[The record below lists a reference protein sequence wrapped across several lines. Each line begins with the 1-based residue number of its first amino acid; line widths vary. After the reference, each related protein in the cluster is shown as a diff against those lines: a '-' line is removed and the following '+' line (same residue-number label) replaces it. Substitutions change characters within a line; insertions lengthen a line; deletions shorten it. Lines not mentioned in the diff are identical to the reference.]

1 MKVLAVVLVALA
13 LAPAAEAKFLRI
25 RLTLSDATPALE
37 QRVRVSLR
45 AEVVD
50 PAGIEFRL
58 IAVPPG
64 VALDYALDAD
74 PLFSIRLV
82 RSGTL
87 WRGTL
92 RFRRPGRWLLVVP
105 NWGAPNYAIPPPLI
119 RSVLVSP
126 R

>member
-1 MKVLAVVLVALA
+1 MKKLALMVLVALA
-13 LAPAAEAKFLRI
+13 LAPAAEAKFGL
-25 RLTLSDATPALE
+25 RLTLSDATPAIE

-45 AEVVD
+45 AEVAD
-50 PAGIEFRL
+50 PAGIDLRL

-105 NWGAPNYAIPPPLI
+105 NWGAPGYAIPPPLV
-119 RSVLVSP
+119 RSVLVGP